1 MTAILADRRRS
12 QRIKLELPVVLEN
25 TTAVTRDVSSSGV
38 FFWKRGVFAYGES
51 IRFSIERTTDSGR
64 ILQKCRGA
72 VVRTEPRGDDVGVG
86 VSILESATESVPTPP
101 NAPVALTA
109 PPGRSPDA
117 VQRDEVPVSVD
128 EAVKGPP
135 VLLGAK
141 APETRKEL
149 PKQVEAHGDD
159 AGSAAGV
166 AESATESALRQAN
179 EPVPLEA
186 PSVPSPAAVR
196 RDNVPISFNE
206 AVKRAPVMFLPR
218 ALEAH
223 QERQEPA
230 KAQGDEAGS
239 AASIIESA
247 IGLLPSQPNGP
258 TPLEPPSVP
267 SPHIVQQN
275 DDVPAAVKETI
286 KRWTLELRAMALGAR
301 EELQG
306 QEVLEWDI
314 PSPAGTEMPPSRRV
328 TLCSVTVAG
337 PASNVA
343 RVLMHNGMDGE
354 SLQAWYRL
362 TSNVR
367 VEAGKSASEPGVG
380 GRTDVGSG
388 PEPHDECGLRIELE
402 IDIALASA
410 GDGTPRKTAVPK
422 ILIRMAPV
430 PGGGQ
435 PQERGNTR
443 CPPKLYDDPKE
454 AFEAFL
460 ALAVESAI
468 LMNLDS
474 L

>member
-101 NAPVALTA
+101 NAPVALAA
-109 PPGRSPDA
+109 PSGRSPDA
-117 VQRDEVPVSVD
+117 VRRDEVPVSVD

-186 PSVPSPAAVR
+186 PSVPSPATVR
-196 RDNVPISFNE
+196 QDNVPISFNE

-218 ALEAH
+218 TLEAH

-230 KAQGDEAGS
+230 KAQGDEAG
-239 AASIIESA
+239 AESIIESA
-247 IGLLPSQPNGP
+247 IELLPSQPNGP
-258 TPLEPPSVP
+258 TPLEVSPGPS
-267 SPHIVQQN
+267 SDTAQQN

-286 KRWTLELRAMALGAR
+286 NRWSSELRAMALDAR

-314 PSPAGTEMPPSRRV
+314 PSPTGTEMPPSRRV

-337 PASNVA
+337 PALNVA
-343 RVLMHNGMDGE
+343 RIMMHNGMDGG

-362 TSNVR
+362 TSNHHA
-367 VEAGKSASEPGVG
+367 EAGKSASEPGVG
-380 GRTDVGSG
+380 GRTDFASR

-402 IDIALASA
+402 IDIAPALA
-410 GDGTPRKTAVPK
+410 GDGTPRKTAMPK
-422 ILIRMAPV
+422 ILIRMVPL

-435 PQERGNTR
+435 GQERGNAR
-443 CPPKLYDDPKE
+443 CPPKSYDDPKE

-468 LMNLDS
+468 LMNLHS
-474 L
+474 H